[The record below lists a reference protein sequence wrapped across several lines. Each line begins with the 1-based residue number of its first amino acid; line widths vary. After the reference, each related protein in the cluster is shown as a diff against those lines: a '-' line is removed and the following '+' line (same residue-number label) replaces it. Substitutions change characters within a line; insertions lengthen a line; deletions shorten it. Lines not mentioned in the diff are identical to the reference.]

1 MSPST
6 HLAAIGD
13 VWAIQLRKS
22 LAKKMQAQDRLTY
35 REQRNLGHFV
45 RNWSLV
51 LDDPQIPTAVS
62 ATGVDEIEAAISGL
76 PLEVSRLTTD
86 AGGVAFSSTV
96 FGDVSVMCGE
106 FGFPVATSG
115 DVAGGALVVALQLE
129 DGPGSWNGED
139 FSPDRAWIYEPGSE
153 HVGVGRAKPGGRPP
167 RFATISLPA
176 ADERHGGS
184 TRATSIVNAD
194 RVRAL
199 RAVLLDGVASARSG
213 ALDAGR
219 ALWAGRELTQIID
232 ELRSDKVGARVDRTS
247 AWWITDECRALA
259 ESLGPLPSTIDL
271 AAGVGVS
278 DRWVRA
284 AFREVFG
291 VSPSAY
297 FRAIAIE
304 GARRD
309 LRLARPESTS
319 VTEVAT
325 RWGFW
330 HLGRFSSTYL
340 AYIGELPSATLGG
353 VE

>member
-1 MSPST
+1 M
-6 HLAAIGD
+6 L
-13 VWAIQLRKS
+13 
-22 LAKKMQAQDRLTY
+22 AQDRLTD
-35 REQRNLGHFV
+35 RRPRGFARFL
-45 RNWSLV
+45 RNWSSV
-51 LDDPQIPTAVS
+51 LDDQPILTAVS
-62 ATGVDEIEAAISGL
+62 ETGVDEIEAAISGL

-86 AGGVAFSSTV
+86 AGGVAFSSIVVGDATV
-96 FGDVSVMCGE
+96 MFGE
-106 FGFPVATSG
+106 FGFPVATTG
-115 DVAGGALVVALQLE
+115 DVAGDALVVALQLE
-129 DGPGSWNGED
+129 DGPGSWNRED

-153 HVGVGRAKPGGRPP
+153 HVGVGRSEPGGRPP

-176 ADERHGGS
+176 AEERQAGS
-184 TRATSIVNAD
+184 TRAASIVNAD

-213 ALDAGR
+213 EWEAGR
-219 ALWAGRELTQIID
+219 ALWAGRELTQIVD
-232 ELRSDKVGARVDRTS
+232 ELRSEHVDARDDRTT
-247 AWWITDECRALA
+247 ATWITDECRALA

-284 AFREVFG
+284 AFRKVYG

-340 AYIGELPSATLGG
+340 SYIGELPSETLVD